1 MNILLIIV
9 YLLSAVLLVWFVYWA
24 FKNPDHFL
32 LLDNKYRMMV
42 KIRDCYL
49 KGKKAQ
55 PQDSEEYFQRK
66 ATKIINDYKPV
77 FGPIEVKTDLKFH
90 KETVAKM
97 LSRKE
102 YYEYYFS
109 QNRFRLQL
117 FHQMYDD
124 YRSGISETFP
134 YNQESK
140 LFSILPEVISRNKT
154 LVNDIS
160 RFIEAGWLDE
170 NGMPMPNMQ
179 TQRLALAA
187 YTMCDHAGVKRYDA
201 IFGSYWKIKP
211 ETMRTS
217 KRNALDSKDGGTMQI
232 EIEGI
237 LDISHTA
244 GRIES

>member
-55 PQDSEEYFQRK
+55 PQDSEDYFMRK

-77 FGPIEVKTDLKFH
+77 FGPIEDKTDLKFQ
-90 KETVAKM
+90 KETVTKM

-109 QNRFRLQL
+109 QERFSLQL
-117 FHQMYDD
+117 FQQMYKD

-134 YNQESK
+134 YTQESK
-140 LFSILPEVISRNKT
+140 LYSVLPQAISKNKA

-160 RFIEAGWLDE
+160 KFIEAGWLDE
-170 NGMPMPNMQ
+170 NGKPNPNIQ

-217 KRNALDSKDGGTMQI
+217 KRNALDSKEGGSLQI

-237 LDISHTA
+237 LDISHTT
-244 GRIES
+244 GCD

>member
-9 YLLSAVLLVWFVYWA
+9 YLLSAALLVWFVYWS

-42 KIRDCYL
+42 KIRECYL
-49 KGKKAQ
+49 KGQKAQ

-66 ATKIINDYKPV
+66 AAKIINDYKPV
-77 FGPIEVKTDLKFH
+77 FGPIEVKTDLKFQ
-90 KETVAKM
+90 KETVTNM
-97 LSRKE
+97 LSKKE

-109 QNRFRLQL
+109 QDRFNLQL
-117 FHQMYDD
+117 FHQMYED

-140 LFSILPEVISRNKT
+140 LFSVLPEAISRNKT

-160 RFIEAGWLDE
+160 KFIEAGWLDE
-170 NGMPMPNMQ
+170 NGMPMPNIQ

-187 YTMCDHAGVKRYDA
+187 YTMCNHAGVKRYDA

-217 KRNALDSKDGGTMQI
+217 KGHALDSKDGGTMQI
-232 EIEGI
+232 EIEEI
-237 LDISHTA
+237 LNISHTVGA
-244 GRIES
+244 D